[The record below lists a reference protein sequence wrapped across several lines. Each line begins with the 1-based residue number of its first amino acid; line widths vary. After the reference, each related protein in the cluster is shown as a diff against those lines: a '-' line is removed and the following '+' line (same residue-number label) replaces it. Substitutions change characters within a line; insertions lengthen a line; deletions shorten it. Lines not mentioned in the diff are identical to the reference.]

1 MQIML
6 GPYYSVDIMFNALP
20 SLKVKLN
27 IWRKSTNHCDKII
40 PLLNVC
46 VLATLVTRISVYSLY
61 FGDEFNIQYYALHL
75 GRV

>member
-20 SLKVKLN
+20 SLKVNLN
-27 IWRKSTNHCDKII
+27 IRRKSTNHCDKII
-40 PLLNVC
+40 PLLKVC

-61 FGDEFNIQYYALHL
+61 LETNLISNISPYI
-75 GRV
+75 